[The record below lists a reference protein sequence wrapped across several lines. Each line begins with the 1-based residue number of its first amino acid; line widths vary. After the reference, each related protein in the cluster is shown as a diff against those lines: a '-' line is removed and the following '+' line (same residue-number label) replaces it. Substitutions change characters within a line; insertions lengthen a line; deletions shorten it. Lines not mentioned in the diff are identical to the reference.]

1 MRNILVCRIVIFLVI
16 GCLISCSKTGFLDP
30 TVTTSLNEQTTFSD
44 STNAM
49 AFLNNIYTGV
59 GMSMDPRRFGGGG
72 LDASSDEAEGYT
84 TSSSYS
90 GYIQFATG
98 SVTPNIVPNDVWS
111 RSYGYIRSVNQ
122 FLKHVPVIPVS
133 AFMKVEV
140 KAEAR
145 FLRAWYYSLL
155 VQHYGGIPL
164 VNDTLYTAADV
175 IPAKRASFKRC
186 IDYIVSECDIASTA
200 LSNTQTGSLYGRA
213 SRGAC
218 LALKARMLL
227 LAASPLFNNGGIAKG
242 TALDSIV
249 AYPDID
255 PNRWKLAADAAR
267 SVIALNAYQIY
278 VDSTTALKDKGY
290 GFQKLFT
297 LRSNPEYV
305 FAWMMGDNKY
315 LESYWDVPSRGGS
328 GGAFPYQELVDAFP
342 MSNGKAITDPTSGY
356 NSGYPYKNRDPRLN
370 YTVIH
375 DSTLRPIFGANQPS
389 PVSLYWNTGVT
400 PAAPASGDAVYKGT
414 PTGYYTYKMMDP
426 TVINNSLSNSIR
438 CLPLIRYA
446 EVLMTLAEASNEFGG
461 PSFEVYQSIETIRMR
476 AGLRPY
482 KLPVGLSKDQMRAI
496 IQNERRLEFAFEGLR
511 FFDVRRWMI
520 AEQTDNLQMHGLE
533 VDRAPA
539 VSYKLFNVR
548 KHNFSKAMYLWPIS
562 QTEII
567 KSPELL
573 QNPLYQ

>member
-1 MRNILVCRIVIFLVI
+1 MRNTLVCRIVIFLVI

-90 GYIQFATG
+90 GYIQFSTG
-98 SVTPNIVPNDVWS
+98 SVTPNIVPNDLWN

-133 AFMKVEV
+133 SFMKVEV

-164 VNDTLYTAADV
+164 VNDTLYSASDV

-186 IDYIVSECDIASTA
+186 INYIVSECDIAGAA

-297 LRSNPEYV
+297 LRSNSEYV
-305 FAWMMGDNKY
+305 FAWMMSNNKY

-356 NSGYPYKNRDPRLN
+356 NSGYPYKNRDPRLD

-375 DSTLRPIFGANQPS
+375 DSTLRPIFGTNQPS
-389 PVSLYWNTGVT
+389 PVLLFWNTGVT

-426 TVINNSLSNSIR
+426 TVINNSLSNSVR

-446 EVLMTLAEASNEFGG
+446 EVLMMLAEASNEFAG
-461 PSFEVYQSIETIRMR
+461 PSSEVYQSIEAIRMR

-482 KLPVGLSKDQMRAI
+482 KLPVGLSKDQMRVV

-539 VSYKLFNVR
+539 ISYKLFNVR

-573 QNPLYQ
+573 QNPFYQ